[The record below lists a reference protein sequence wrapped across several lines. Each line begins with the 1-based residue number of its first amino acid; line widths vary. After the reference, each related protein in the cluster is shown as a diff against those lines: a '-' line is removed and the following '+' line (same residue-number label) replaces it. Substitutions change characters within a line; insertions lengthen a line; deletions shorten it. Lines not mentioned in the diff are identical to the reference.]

1 MRRRQGTGTL
11 EERKQR
17 DGSIRYMP
25 RLPDKRR
32 TPLGTFPDRA
42 YAEKILDAAVYELA
56 CGNLKTSNT
65 LDAYAGTVFDQ
76 RELEG
81 NKSVGTERER
91 WRYVTGHPKLGRKR
105 WGCADWPLEAIKKKD
120 VVEWR
125 DALAKLGLSR
135 STRKNALSTL
145 RLVFAAAVDA
155 GKLEYNPAADVHVK
169 GKSAAKMRPLT
180 LDQLSALF
188 WNADDEGKH
197 LVAIAVGTC
206 IRQGEH
212 RALLTS
218 EVHVAARA
226 PYIEINRSGPST
238 ETTKSE
244 RSRHVPLFG
253 FALEAMR
260 TWKPTPNERG
270 LHFAT
275 SPASLSGWSP
285 ERAAKY
291 IGTPRR
297 KGSMVPRK
305 RWRTWLDA
313 AGIDRK
319 VRWHDLRHTGAT
331 LLLTGALGRAWSLE
345 ELKDLLGH
353 SSLAVTERYAQSL
366 NVIAMRAAKE
376 HGGNDGSSGSGGDN
390 AHAERRSADH
400 DASSTAM
407 VGSVEMVDVV
417 ARRAP
422 IAQRIRDTSESNRP
436 REAREL
442 LVERSHSNATRHA
455 VIHDRAELEPPS
467 RLELETYGLRT
478 RRSNERI
485 STTSLTSATEI
496 RKMRGFVVVLDEA
509 ERVAI
514 AILERARD
522 HKDVPRRFV
531 KLAGAML
538 DAVDDVRTLALIAKA
553 GAS

>member
-1 MRRRQGTGTL
+1 MTRRRQGTGTI

-17 DGSIRYMP
+17 DGSIRFMP

-32 TPLGTFPDRA
+32 TPLGTFESREWA
-42 YAEKILDAAVYELA
+42 AKILDAAVYELA
-56 CGNLKTSNT
+56 VGRLKTSNT
-65 LDAYAGTVFDQ
+65 LDAYAETVFDQ

-91 WRYVTGHPKLGRKR
+91 WRYVTGHEKLGRKR
-105 WGCADWPLEAIKKKD
+105 WACADWPLEAIKKKD

-125 DALAKLGLSR
+125 DALATLGLSR

-180 LDQLSALF
+180 LDQLAALF

-212 RALLTS
+212 RAILTS
-218 EVHVAARA
+218 EVHLDARA
-226 PYIEINRSGPST
+226 PYIEINRSGPSS

-244 RSRHVPLFG
+244 RSRNVPLFG

-260 TWKPTPNERG
+260 SWKPTPNERG

-275 SPASLSGWSP
+275 SKPRLSGWHNQTRVSKFVGSP
-285 ERAAKY
+285 R
-291 IGTPRR
+291 P
-297 KGSMVPRK
+297 KGAMVPRK
-305 RWRTWLDA
+305 RWLAWLAA

-353 SSLAVTERYAQSL
+353 SSLSVTERYARDL
-366 NVIAMRAAKE
+366 NVLAMRAAKD
-376 HGGNDGSSGSGGDN
+376 HGGNDESSREERREEGRPKPARENHVRPSHDQGLRTPQARRGTLDPDLFVQRLAGGSGVGD
-390 AHAERRSADH
+390 
-400 DASSTAM
+400 
-407 VGSVEMVDVV
+407 
-417 ARRAP
+417 
-422 IAQRIRDTSESNRP
+422 
-436 REAREL
+436 
-442 LVERSHSNATRHA
+442 ERSHTEATRHA
-455 VIHDRAELEPPS
+455 AENVTARNFEPPS
-467 RLELETYGLRT
+467 RFELETYGLRISDVSESVRALISSAWLRGGT
-478 RRSNERI
+478 NEMLVDVRAFA
-485 STTSLTSATEI
+485 LA
-496 RKMRGFVVVLDEA
+496 L
-509 ERVAI
+509 
-514 AILERARD
+514 LERAATR
-522 HKDVPRRFV
+522 KDVSRRV
-531 KLAGAML
+531 VQLAGAL
-538 DAVDDVRTLALIAKA
+538 LEAVDEARVVDVVVDGWKRPAKR
-553 GAS
+553 GA